1 MSKEYDVIVIGAG
14 SAGLT
19 SAVGFKKA
27 GKKVLLIERAQMG
40 GDCTNTGCIPSKS
53 LLHHAKTY
61 AAAKTIGGETATLK
75 KYRTGAFAYAREKV
89 AEVLAEETPEHFREM
104 GIDVILGDAQFTGK
118 NTLRVNDESFSFKK
132 AIIASGSRARH
143 LDVPGLTPDN
153 TLTNENLF
161 ELAEA
166 PSSLLVV
173 GGGAIGLEMS
183 HAMALLGTKVTMVVR
198 ETELCFREDPALQR
212 VLQQRASE
220 LNIVVHTSSVID
232 RIVGSEA
239 VVKQGDAEIRVPFEK
254 VLIAIGR
261 VVNLPAGLDTAGIT
275 CTEHGLHTTKNYR
288 TTNRRVFAVG
298 DVANRLKFTHTADD
312 SARQVIARV
321 LSKGL
326 ISIKTKP
333 VPKVMYTDPEVA
345 QVGLSEAEAIAEY
358 GSPPIYRIEVPF
370 SKSDRAKTESN
381 TGGVLV
387 VIVKRLSGKV
397 LGAHI
402 AGPRAGDILS
412 VFTLAMSER
421 ISMYKLQS
429 LIYAYPTYSLI
440 IKKAADEFFATQL
453 GNLKTD
459 IGIVMKRNA
468 AKGVAA
474 LVWITALFAIF
485 SYQQAQDM
493 TVLETSLA
501 IFDFITVT
509 VWGPLLYIL
518 VYAFRPLTF
527 FPGSFLTILSGVFF
541 GLWGGILYTIIGANL
556 SAIVA
561 YAAGR
566 FFGSSLRLENT
577 PIGSLVTG
585 FRNEPFMTTLVA
597 RLLFLPFDLVNYAGG
612 ILKLPFWPY
621 LIATVIGTILGIATF
636 VSVGASLD
644 IRELRSTGLTVEAI
658 DASFLILSASIFVIS
673 IGVSRYLKQRGI
685 KKKLSS

>member
-1 MSKEYDVIVIGAG
+1 
-14 SAGLT
+14 
-19 SAVGFKKA
+19 
-27 GKKVLLIERAQMG
+27 
-40 GDCTNTGCIPSKS
+40 
-53 LLHHAKTY
+53 
-61 AAAKTIGGETATLK
+61 
-75 KYRTGAFAYAREKV
+75 
-89 AEVLAEETPEHFREM
+89 
-104 GIDVILGDAQFTGK
+104 
-118 NTLRVNDESFSFKK
+118 
-132 AIIASGSRARH
+132 
-143 LDVPGLTPDN
+143 
-153 TLTNENLF
+153 
-161 ELAEA
+161 
-166 PSSLLVV
+166 
-173 GGGAIGLEMS
+173 
-183 HAMALLGTKVTMVVR
+183 
-198 ETELCFREDPALQR
+198 
-212 VLQQRASE
+212 
-220 LNIVVHTSSVID
+220 
-232 RIVGSEA
+232 
-239 VVKQGDAEIRVPFEK
+239 
-254 VLIAIGR
+254 
-261 VVNLPAGLDTAGIT
+261 
-275 CTEHGLHTTKNYR
+275 
-288 TTNRRVFAVG
+288 
-298 DVANRLKFTHTADD
+298 
-312 SARQVIARV
+312 
-321 LSKGL
+321 
-326 ISIKTKP
+326 
-333 VPKVMYTDPEVA
+333 MYTDPEVA

-358 GSPPIYRIEVPF
+358 GSPSIYRIEVPF